1 MNEEKMRILQM
12 VEEGKISASE
22 ASELLDAL
30 GSEQQ
35 EEKAL
40 QKPSMKGRKLR
51 ILVTKPG
58 SDKPQVNI
66 RIPLRLVKWAE
77 RFIPK
82 EAKQELDDQGIDID
96 EIVGS
101 IDELEDLTLVDV
113 TDEDTG
119 EQVKIF
125 IE

>member
-58 SDKPQVNI
+58 SEKPQVNI

>member
-22 ASELLDAL
+22 SSELLDAL

-58 SDKPQVNI
+58 SEKPQVNI